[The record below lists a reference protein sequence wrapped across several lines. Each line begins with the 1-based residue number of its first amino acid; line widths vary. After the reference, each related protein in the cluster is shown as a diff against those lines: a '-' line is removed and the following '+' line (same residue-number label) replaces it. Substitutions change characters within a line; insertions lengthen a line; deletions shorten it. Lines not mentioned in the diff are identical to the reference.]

1 VYHLKI
7 GNLMN
12 KVVIDINEQYR
23 LKRLDK
29 HNWIIEEKY
38 TNTKGKEVWK
48 NVGYFPRIDQAAR
61 FLFDKQINEADVKTL
76 KDIEKAVLSSR
87 ITIMKAFKRIEL

>member
-1 VYHLKI
+1 
-7 GNLMN
+7 MN
-12 KVVIDINEQYR
+12 KTTIYISDKYK

-29 HNWIIEEKY
+29 LNWVIEEKY
-38 TNTKGKEVWK
+38 TNTKDNEAWK
-48 NVGYFPRIDQAAR
+48 NVGYFPCIDQAAR
-61 FLFDKQINEADVKTL
+61 YLFDKQINEADAKTL